1 VVLVRPGERIPV
13 DGEVIEGSSAV
24 DESLLTGEAIPVDR
38 GPGDAVFGGT
48 VNHQGALRL
57 RATGV
62 GSHTVLAQIVR
73 LVRQAQSSKAPIQ
86 RLADRI
92 SAVFVPAIVA
102 IALVTLGVWWI
113 AGGEFVPALIRMVA
127 VLVIACPCAMGLAT
141 PTAIMVG
148 TGRAA
153 SGGVLFAS
161 AAALETAHRV
171 TTVMLDK
178 TGTLTRGQPRLT
190 EVVATGP
197 DEAELLRLAASLERS
212 SEHPLGAA
220 VVRGAMDRGVDL
232 AEATDVSASAGLGIG
247 GLVDGRTVRVGR
259 PDWFEDTV
267 ERPAAVMAAMDR
279 LADEGKTTML
289 VQIDG
294 RLCGVLAVSDTIA
307 DGSAEA
313 VARLRRQGIEPVM
326 LTGDHQRAANA
337 VAAQVGITRVVAG
350 VLPDGKLE
358 QVRLAQG
365 RGQVVAMVG
374 DGVNDAPA
382 LAAADVGIAIGTGA
396 DVAKEASDV
405 TLVGGDLGGVPRAI
419 ALSRATMRT
428 IRRNLFWAFAYNVAL
443 IPVAAGVLYPFE
455 GLPDVI
461 RQLHPALAAGA
472 MAMSSVTVVL
482 SSLLLKRSRL
492 D

>member
-1 VVLVRPGERIPV
+1 
-13 DGEVIEGSSAV
+13 
-24 DESLLTGEAIPVDR
+24 
-38 GPGDAVFGGT
+38 
-48 VNHQGALRL
+48 
-57 RATGV
+57 
-62 GSHTVLAQIVR
+62 
-73 LVRQAQSSKAPIQ
+73 
-86 RLADRI
+86 
-92 SAVFVPAIVA
+92 
-102 IALVTLGVWWI
+102 
-113 AGGEFVPALIRMVA
+113 
-127 VLVIACPCAMGLAT
+127 
-141 PTAIMVG
+141 
-148 TGRAA
+148 
-153 SGGVLFAS
+153 
-161 AAALETAHRV
+161 
-171 TTVMLDK
+171 
-178 TGTLTRGQPRLT
+178 
-190 EVVATGP
+190 
-197 DEAELLRLAASLERS
+197 
-212 SEHPLGAA
+212 
-220 VVRGAMDRGVDL
+220 MDRGVDL